1 MGVGPLQLPA
11 PLAAT
16 LDALAPALPTL
27 RHDWWLIGSAAMTLL
42 GVEGLEVADVDL
54 LAQPDDA
61 RALLGRLRAR
71 WAAGEASDRFHS
83 QVFGRWRGGPLPVE
97 VLGGLHVRVG
107 TAWVRLQPS
116 SRQVLHCRGVRFYT
130 PSIAEMIEICTMFGR
145 DKDLERA
152 ARLERLIAAE
162 T

>member
-1 MGVGPLQLPA
+1 MAAGLQQLPA

-16 LDALAPALPTL
+16 LDALAPALSAL

-42 GVEGLEVADVDL
+42 GVEGLEVGDVDL
-54 LAQPDDA
+54 LAHPDDA
-61 RALLGRLRAR
+61 RTLLSRFG
-71 WAAGEASDRFHS
+71 AGCAVGEVSDRFRS

-116 SRQVLHCRGVRFYT
+116 SRQALDCRGVRLYA
-130 PSIAEMIEICTMFGR
+130 PSVAEMIEICAMFGR
-145 DKDLERA
+145 DKDRERA
-152 ARLERLIAAE
+152 ARLYRLVGVEA
-162 T
+162 